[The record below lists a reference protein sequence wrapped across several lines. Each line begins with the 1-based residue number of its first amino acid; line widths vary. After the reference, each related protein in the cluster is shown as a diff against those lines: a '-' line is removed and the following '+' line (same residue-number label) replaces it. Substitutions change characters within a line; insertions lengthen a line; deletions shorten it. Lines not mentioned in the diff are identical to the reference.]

1 MLQFHYIKL
10 YHRTRTALPMKWD
23 FWCRN
28 WLVELAR
35 SWRNRIVPIFKKN
48 EPTSKES
55 IFDTGPSWS
64 NKSLNFKVLNNLKVL
79 TLKSIYTVT
88 VHCLVCSKDEMFFTT
103 SYKILLILTL
113 WELKPDYVVRYSWL
127 ESIMQMHVI
136 FFVELLA
143 VTIEI
148 IKTDNRD

>member
-1 MLQFHYIKL
+1 
-10 YHRTRTALPMKWD
+10 
-23 FWCRN
+23 
-28 WLVELAR
+28 
-35 SWRNRIVPIFKKN
+35 
-48 EPTSKES
+48 
-55 IFDTGPSWS
+55 
-64 NKSLNFKVLNNLKVL
+64 
-79 TLKSIYTVT
+79 
-88 VHCLVCSKDEMFFTT
+88 MFFTT
-103 SYKILLILTL
+103 IYKILLILTL